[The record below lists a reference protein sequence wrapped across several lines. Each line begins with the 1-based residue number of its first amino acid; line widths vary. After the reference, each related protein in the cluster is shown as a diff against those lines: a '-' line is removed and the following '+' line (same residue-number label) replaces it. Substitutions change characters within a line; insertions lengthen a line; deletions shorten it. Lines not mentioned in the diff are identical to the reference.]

1 MTVQLKIE
9 TKETADLPAHYEQL
23 AYDTLRVLW
32 HRKLLI
38 SAILVAAVL
47 LVSVMLVRIGP
58 RYSGEAIIELNF
70 IREVPTAGAQIQPTA
85 SVDAAVI
92 VDSAARVIRS
102 RATASAVVARLRLD
116 KDPAFARRSAF
127 SYVQSVLGREAAT
140 PSPHDLAVHEL
151 MRKITV
157 TNEPR
162 SYLISIVITTGDPEQ
177 SANLANAVAVEYLR
191 GQLLQQ
197 LTDAQVSAE
206 RDLNQLS
213 SVYGVRHPN
222 YVNGRTRL
230 EHWDARLSA
239 LRWLPADD
247 VVKLVRGLSLLAAQ
261 KVMVPSGPNI
271 TLILG
276 LTIAAALGVGIWLAR
291 RLGPRRPVRSQRL
304 AVLGELFFRA
314 RPRIIDLAFGF
325 LHGGRL
331 EKRDTQITQNLAHL
345 RVFRWSPSVLKSLLK
360 NWSLLRQCVK
370 APLFALAE
378 VDDDKWARFVT
389 RHRQRGGPRRSLI
402 ATSRTWSPRENSVE
416 MPAAPMPSMIGVED
430 EGDIAARDAAAAA
443 ADTTR
448 APLASPALTGVPA
461 APTASTHRREP

>member
-1 MTVQLKIE
+1 MTAQLRIE

-47 LVSVMLVRIGP
+47 LVSVMLVLIGP

-70 IREVPTAGAQIQPTA
+70 IREVPTAGAAQIQPTA
-85 SVDAAVI
+85 SVDAAAI

-140 PSPHDLAVHEL
+140 PSPHDLAVLEL

-157 TNEPR
+157 TNELR
-162 SYLISIVITTGDPEQ
+162 SYLISIAVTTGDPEQ

-191 GQLLQQ
+191 GELLQQ

-222 YVNGRTRL
+222 YVTGRTRL

-239 LRWLPADD
+239 LRGLPADD
-247 VVKLVRGLSLLAAQ
+247 VVKLVRGQSLLAAQ

-276 LTIAAALGVGIWLAR
+276 LTIAAALGVGIWLAW

-304 AVLGELFFRA
+304 AVLGEVFRA

-325 LHGGRL
+325 LHGGR
-331 EKRDTQITQNLAHL
+331 

-360 NWSLLRQCVK
+360 NWSLLRNRVK

-389 RHRQRGGPRRSLI
+389 RHRQRGGPRRSL

-461 APTASTHRREP
+461 APTASTLQREP

>member
-9 TKETADLPAHYEQL
+9 TKETADLPAQYEQL

-38 SAILVAAVL
+38 SVILVAAVL
-47 LVSVMLVRIGP
+47 LVSVVLVRIGP

-85 SVDAAVI
+85 SVDAAAI

-127 SYVQSVLGREAAT
+127 SYVRSVLGPEAAT
-140 PSPHDLAVHEL
+140 PSPHDLAVDEL

-157 TNEPR
+157 TNELR
-162 SYLISIVITTGDPEQ
+162 SYLISIAVTTGDPEQ

-239 LRWLPADD
+239 LRGLPADD

-276 LTIAAALGVGIWLAR
+276 LTIAAALGVGIWLAW
-291 RLGPRRPVRSQRL
+291 RLGPRRPIRSQRL
-304 AVLGELFFRA
+304 AVLGEVFRA
-314 RPRIIDLAFGF
+314 RPRIIDWAFGF
-325 LHGGRL
+325 LHGGRF
-331 EKRDTQITQNLAHL
+331 EKRYTQITQNLAHL

-378 VDDDKWARFVT
+378 ADDDKWARFVT

-461 APTASTHRREP
+461 APTASTHWREP

>member
-1 MTVQLKIE
+1 M
-9 TKETADLPAHYEQL
+9 
-23 AYDTLRVLW
+23 
-32 HRKLLI
+32 
-38 SAILVAAVL
+38 
-47 LVSVMLVRIGP
+47 
-58 RYSGEAIIELNF
+58 
-70 IREVPTAGAQIQPTA
+70 
-85 SVDAAVI
+85 
-92 VDSAARVIRS
+92 
-102 RATASAVVARLRLD
+102 
-116 KDPAFARRSAF
+116 
-127 SYVQSVLGREAAT
+127 
-140 PSPHDLAVHEL
+140 PSPHDLAVDEL

-157 TNEPR
+157 TNELR
-162 SYLISIVITTGDPEQ
+162 SYLISIAVTTGDPEQ

-239 LRWLPADD
+239 LRGLPADD

-276 LTIAAALGVGIWLAR
+276 LTIAAALGVGIWLAW
-291 RLGPRRPVRSQRL
+291 RLGPRRPV
-304 AVLGELFFRA
+304 LGEVFRA

-325 LHGGRL
+325 LRGGRF
-331 EKRDTQITQNLAHL
+331 EKRYTQITQNLAHL
-345 RVFRWSPSVLKSLLK
+345 RVFRWSPSVLKSLL
-360 NWSLLRQCVK
+360 

-378 VDDDKWARFVT
+378 ADDDKWARFVT
-389 RHRQRGGPRRSLI
+389 RHRQRGGPRRSLV

-416 MPAAPMPSMIGVED
+416 MPAAPMPPMIGVDD

-461 APTASTHRREP
+461 APTASTHWREP

>member
-1 MTVQLKIE
+1 
-9 TKETADLPAHYEQL
+9 
-23 AYDTLRVLW
+23 
-32 HRKLLI
+32 LLI

-47 LVSVMLVRIGP
+47 LVSVMLMLIGP

-70 IREVPTAGAQIQPTA
+70 IREVPAAGAQIQPTA
-85 SVDAAVI
+85 SVDAGAI

-102 RATASAVVARLRLD
+102 RATASAVVAQLRLD

-127 SYVQSVLGREAAT
+127 SYVRSVLDREAAT
-140 PSPHDLAVHEL
+140 PSPHDLAVREL

-157 TNEPR
+157 TNELR
-162 SYLISIVITTGDPEQ
+162 SYLISIAVTTGDPEQ

-230 EHWDARLSA
+230 EYSDARLSA
-239 LRWLPADD
+239 VRGLPADD
-247 VVKLVRGLSLLAAQ
+247 VVKLVRGLSLLAAE

-276 LTIAAALGVGIWLAR
+276 LTIAAALGVGIWLAW

-304 AVLGELFFRA
+304 AVLGEVFRA

-325 LHGGRL
+325 LHGGRF
-331 EKRDTQITQNLAHL
+331 EKRYTQITQNLAHL

-416 MPAAPMPSMIGVED
+416 MPAAPMPPMIGVDD

-461 APTASTHRREP
+461 APTASTHWREP

>member
-70 IREVPTAGAQIQPTA
+70 IREVPTAGAAQIQPTA
-85 SVDAAVI
+85 SVDAAAI

-157 TNEPR
+157 TNELR
-162 SYLISIVITTGDPEQ
+162 SYLISIAITTGDPEQ

-239 LRWLPADD
+239 LRGLPADD

-276 LTIAAALGVGIWLAR
+276 LTIAAALGVGIWLAW

-325 LHGGRL
+325 LHGTERLRRQAERCFLQRATHLGGQSQNIQFGALSTESAKPAGSNTILDSSPTTFDGRH
-331 EKRDTQITQNLAHL
+331 QHSA
-345 RVFRWSPSVLKSLLK
+345 
-360 NWSLLRQCVK
+360 
-370 APLFALAE
+370 
-378 VDDDKWARFVT
+378 
-389 RHRQRGGPRRSLI
+389 
-402 ATSRTWSPRENSVE
+402 
-416 MPAAPMPSMIGVED
+416 
-430 EGDIAARDAAAAA
+430 
-443 ADTTR
+443 
-448 APLASPALTGVPA
+448 
-461 APTASTHRREP
+461 THRREP

>member
-9 TKETADLPAHYEQL
+9 TKETADLPAQYEQL

-38 SAILVAAVL
+38 SVILVAAVL
-47 LVSVMLVRIGP
+47 LVSVVLVRIGP

-127 SYVQSVLGREAAT
+127 SYVRSVLGPEAAM
-140 PSPHDLAVHEL
+140 PSPHDLAVDEL

-157 TNEPR
+157 TNELR
-162 SYLISIVITTGDPEQ
+162 SYLISIAVTTGDPEQ

-239 LRWLPADD
+239 LRGLPADD

-276 LTIAAALGVGIWLAR
+276 LTIAAALGVGIWLAW
-291 RLGPRRPVRSQRL
+291 RLGPRRPIRSQRL
-304 AVLGELFFRA
+304 AVLGEVFRA
-314 RPRIIDLAFGF
+314 RPRIIDWAFGF
-325 LHGGRL
+325 LHGGRF
-331 EKRDTQITQNLAHL
+331 EKRYTQITQNLAHL

-416 MPAAPMPSMIGVED
+416 MPAAPMPPMIGVDD

-461 APTASTHRREP
+461 APTASTHWREP

>member
-23 AYDTLRVLW
+23 AYDTLQVLW
-32 HRKLLI
+32 RRKLLI
-38 SAILVAAVL
+38 SAILAAAVL
-47 LVSVMLVRIGP
+47 LVSIMLVRIGP

-70 IREVPTAGAQIQPTA
+70 IRDVPTAGAQTQPTA

-140 PSPHDLAVHEL
+140 PSPHDLAVDEL

-157 TNEPR
+157 TNELR
-162 SYLISIVITTGDPEQ
+162 SYLISIAITTGDPEQ

-239 LRWLPADD
+239 VRGLPADD

-276 LTIAAALGVGIWLAR
+276 LTIAAALGVGIWLAW

-304 AVLGELFFRA
+304 AVLGEVFRA

-325 LHGGRL
+325 LHATERLRCFLQRAMHLARQSQYIQFGALSPESPKPAGSNTILDSSPTTFDGRH
-331 EKRDTQITQNLAHL
+331 QH
-345 RVFRWSPSVLKSLLK
+345 S
-360 NWSLLRQCVK
+360 
-370 APLFALAE
+370 
-378 VDDDKWARFVT
+378 
-389 RHRQRGGPRRSLI
+389 
-402 ATSRTWSPRENSVE
+402 ATY
-416 MPAAPMPSMIGVED
+416 
-430 EGDIAARDAAAAA
+430 
-443 ADTTR
+443 
-448 APLASPALTGVPA
+448 
-461 APTASTHRREP
+461 RREP

>member
-9 TKETADLPAHYEQL
+9 TKETADLPAQYEQL

-47 LVSVMLVRIGP
+47 LVSVVLVRIGP

-127 SYVQSVLGREAAT
+127 SYVRSVLGPEAAT
-140 PSPHDLAVHEL
+140 PSPHDLAVDEL

-157 TNEPR
+157 TNELR
-162 SYLISIVITTGDPEQ
+162 SYLISIAVTTGDPEQ

-239 LRWLPADD
+239 LRGLPADD

-276 LTIAAALGVGIWLAR
+276 LTIAAALGVGIWLAW
-291 RLGPRRPVRSQRL
+291 RLGPRRPIRSQRL
-304 AVLGELFFRA
+304 AVLGEVFRA
-314 RPRIIDLAFGF
+314 RPRIIDWAFGF
-325 LHGGRL
+325 LHGGRF
-331 EKRDTQITQNLAHL
+331 EKRYTQITQNLAHL

-416 MPAAPMPSMIGVED
+416 MPAAPMPPMIGVDD

-461 APTASTHRREP
+461 APTASTHWREP

>member
-47 LVSVMLVRIGP
+47 LVSVMLVLIGP
-58 RYSGEAIIELNF
+58 HYSGEAIIELNF
-70 IREVPTAGAQIQPTA
+70 IREVPTAGAAQIQPTA
-85 SVDAAVI
+85 SVDAAAI

-157 TNEPR
+157 TNELR
-162 SYLISIVITTGDPEQ
+162 SYLISIAITTGDPEQ

-239 LRWLPADD
+239 LRGLPADD

-276 LTIAAALGVGIWLAR
+276 LTIAAALGVGIWLAW
-291 RLGPRRPVRSQRL
+291 RLGPSRPVRSQRL

-325 LHGGRL
+325 LRGGRF
-331 EKRDTQITQNLAHL
+331 EKRYTQITQNLAHL

-389 RHRQRGGPRRSLI
+389 RHRQRGGPRRSL
-402 ATSRTWSPRENSVE
+402 ATSRTWSPQENSVE

>member
-47 LVSVMLVRIGP
+47 LVSVVLVRIGP

-70 IREVPTAGAQIQPTA
+70 IRDVPTAGAQIQPTA

-140 PSPHDLAVHEL
+140 PSPHDLAVDEL

-157 TNEPR
+157 TNELR
-162 SYLISIVITTGDPEQ
+162 SYLISIAVTTGDPEQ

-197 LTDAQVSAE
+197 LIDAQVSAE

-239 LRWLPADD
+239 LRGLPADD

-304 AVLGELFFRA
+304 AVLGEVFRA

-325 LHGGRL
+325 LQAGRF
-331 EKRDTQITQNLAHL
+331 EKRYTQITQNLAHL

-416 MPAAPMPSMIGVED
+416 MPAAPMPPMIGVDD

-448 APLASPALTGVPA
+448 APLTSPALTGVPA

>member
-23 AYDTLRVLW
+23 AYDTLRILW

-58 RYSGEAIIELNF
+58 RYSGEAIIQLNF
-70 IREVPTAGAQIQPTA
+70 IREVPSAGAQIQPTA
-85 SVDAAVI
+85 SVDAAAI
-92 VDSAARVIRS
+92 VDSAARVIRA
-102 RATASAVVARLRLD
+102 RATASAVVARLGLD

-127 SYVQSVLGREAAT
+127 AYVQSVIGREAAT
-140 PSPHDLAVHEL
+140 PSPHDLAVDEL

-162 SYLISIVITTGDPEQ
+162 SYLISIAITTGDPEQ

-197 LTDAQVSAE
+197 MTDAQVSAE

-239 LRWLPADD
+239 LRGLPADD
-247 VVKLVRGLSLLAAQ
+247 VAKLVRGLSLLAAQ

-291 RLGPRRPVRSQRL
+291 RLGTRRPVLSQRL
-304 AVLGELFFRA
+304 AVLGEVFRA

-325 LHGGRL
+325 LHRGVGR
-331 EKRDTQITQNLAHL
+331 R
-345 RVFRWSPSVLKSLLK
+345 
-360 NWSLLRQCVK
+360 
-370 APLFALAE
+370 
-378 VDDDKWARFVT
+378 
-389 RHRQRGGPRRSLI
+389 
-402 ATSRTWSPRENSVE
+402 
-416 MPAAPMPSMIGVED
+416 
-430 EGDIAARDAAAAA
+430 
-443 ADTTR
+443 
-448 APLASPALTGVPA
+448 
-461 APTASTHRREP
+461 

>member
-9 TKETADLPAHYEQL
+9 TKETADLPAHYELL

-38 SAILVAAVL
+38 SAILLAAVL
-47 LVSVMLVRIGP
+47 LVSVMLARIGP

-70 IREVPTAGAQIQPTA
+70 IREVPTAGAAQIQPTA
-85 SVDAAVI
+85 SVDAAAI
-92 VDSAARVIRS
+92 VDSAARVVRS

-140 PSPHDLAVHEL
+140 PSPHDLAVLEL
-151 MRKITV
+151 MRKTTV
-157 TNEPR
+157 TTELR
-162 SYLISIVITTGDPEQ
+162 SYLISIAVTTGDPEQ

-191 GQLLQQ
+191 GELLQQ

-222 YVNGRTRL
+222 YVTGRTRL

-239 LRWLPADD
+239 LRGLPADD
-247 VVKLVRGLSLLAAQ
+247 VVKLVRGQSLLAAQ

-291 RLGPRRPVRSQRL
+291 RLGPHRPVPSQRL

-314 RPRIIDLAFGF
+314 CPRIIDLA
-325 LHGGRL
+325 
-331 EKRDTQITQNLAHL
+331 
-345 RVFRWSPSVLKSLLK
+345 PSVLKSLLK

-389 RHRQRGGPRRSLI
+389 RHRQRGGPRRSL

-416 MPAAPMPSMIGVED
+416 MPATPVPSMIGVDD
-430 EGDIAARDAAAAA
+430 EGDIAARDAATAA

-461 APTASTHRREP
+461 APTASTHWREP

>member
-70 IREVPTAGAQIQPTA
+70 IRDVPTAGAQIQPTA

-140 PSPHDLAVHEL
+140 PSPHDLAVDEL

-157 TNEPR
+157 TNELR
-162 SYLISIVITTGDPEQ
+162 SYLISIAITTGDPEQ

-239 LRWLPADD
+239 VRGLPADD

-325 LHGGRL
+325 LHATERLRCFLQRATHLARQSQYIQFGALSTEKTKPAGSNTILDSSPTTFDGRHQHS
-331 EKRDTQITQNLAHL
+331 T
-345 RVFRWSPSVLKSLLK
+345 
-360 NWSLLRQCVK
+360 
-370 APLFALAE
+370 
-378 VDDDKWARFVT
+378 
-389 RHRQRGGPRRSLI
+389 
-402 ATSRTWSPRENSVE
+402 
-416 MPAAPMPSMIGVED
+416 
-430 EGDIAARDAAAAA
+430 
-443 ADTTR
+443 
-448 APLASPALTGVPA
+448 
-461 APTASTHRREP
+461 THRREP

>member
-9 TKETADLPAHYEQL
+9 PKETADLPAHYEQL
-23 AYDTLRVLW
+23 AYDTLRILW

-47 LVSVMLVRIGP
+47 LVSVMLVLIGP

-85 SVDAAVI
+85 SVDAAAI

-140 PSPHDLAVHEL
+140 PSPHDLAVLEL

-157 TNEPR
+157 TNELR
-162 SYLISIVITTGDPEQ
+162 SYLISIAVTTGDPEQ

-191 GQLLQQ
+191 GELLQQ

-222 YVNGRTRL
+222 YVTGRTRL

-239 LRWLPADD
+239 LRGLPADD

-276 LTIAAALGVGIWLAR
+276 LTIAAALGVGIWLAW

-304 AVLGELFFRA
+304 AVLGEVFRA

-325 LHGGRL
+325 LHGG
-331 EKRDTQITQNLAHL
+331 
-345 RVFRWSPSVLKSLLK
+345 VG
-360 NWSLLRQCVK
+360 
-370 APLFALAE
+370 
-378 VDDDKWARFVT
+378 
-389 RHRQRGGPRRSLI
+389 RH
-402 ATSRTWSPRENSVE
+402 
-416 MPAAPMPSMIGVED
+416 
-430 EGDIAARDAAAAA
+430 
-443 ADTTR
+443 
-448 APLASPALTGVPA
+448 
-461 APTASTHRREP
+461 

>member
-85 SVDAAVI
+85 SVDAAAI

-102 RATASAVVARLRLD
+102 RATASAVVARLGLD

-127 SYVQSVLGREAAT
+127 SYVQSVLGREA
-140 PSPHDLAVHEL
+140 PSPHDLAVDEL

-162 SYLISIVITTGDPEQ
+162 SYLISIAITTGDPEQ

-230 EHWDARLSA
+230 EHSDARLSA
-239 LRWLPADD
+239 LRGLPGDD

-291 RLGPRRPVRSQRL
+291 RLGPRRPTV
-304 AVLGELFFRA
+304 FRA

-325 LHGGRL
+325 LHGG
-331 EKRDTQITQNLAHL
+331 
-345 RVFRWSPSVLKSLLK
+345 VG
-360 NWSLLRQCVK
+360 
-370 APLFALAE
+370 
-378 VDDDKWARFVT
+378 
-389 RHRQRGGPRRSLI
+389 RH
-402 ATSRTWSPRENSVE
+402 
-416 MPAAPMPSMIGVED
+416 
-430 EGDIAARDAAAAA
+430 
-443 ADTTR
+443 
-448 APLASPALTGVPA
+448 
-461 APTASTHRREP
+461 

>member
-47 LVSVMLVRIGP
+47 LVSVMLVRIIGP

-85 SVDAAVI
+85 SVDAAAI
-92 VDSAARVIRS
+92 VDSAAHVIRS

-162 SYLISIVITTGDPEQ
+162 SYLISIAITTGDPEQ

-239 LRWLPADD
+239 LRGLPADD
-247 VVKLVRGLSLLAAQ
+247 VAKLVRGLSLVAAQ

-271 TLILG
+271 TLTLG
-276 LTIAAALGVGIWLAR
+276 LTIVAALGVGIWLAR
-291 RLGPRRPVRSQRL
+291 RLGPRTPVRSQRL
-304 AVLGELFFRA
+304 AVLGEQFSG
-314 RPRIIDLAFGF
+314 P
-325 LHGGRL
+325 
-331 EKRDTQITQNLAHL
+331 
-345 RVFRWSPSVLKSLLK
+345 V
-360 NWSLLRQCVK
+360 
-370 APLFALAE
+370 
-378 VDDDKWARFVT
+378 
-389 RHRQRGGPRRSLI
+389 RG
-402 ATSRTWSPRENSVE
+402 
-416 MPAAPMPSMIGVED
+416 
-430 EGDIAARDAAAAA
+430 
-443 ADTTR
+443 
-448 APLASPALTGVPA
+448 
-461 APTASTHRREP
+461 

>member
-9 TKETADLPAHYEQL
+9 TKETADLPAQYEQL

-38 SAILVAAVL
+38 SVILVAAVL
-47 LVSVMLVRIGP
+47 LVSVVLVRIGP

-85 SVDAAVI
+85 AVDAAVI

-116 KDPAFARRSAF
+116 EDPAFARRSAF
-127 SYVQSVLGREAAT
+127 SYVRSVLGPEAAT
-140 PSPHDLAVHEL
+140 PSPHDLAVDEL

-157 TNEPR
+157 TNELR
-162 SYLISIVITTGDPEQ
+162 SYLISIAVTTGDPEQ

-239 LRWLPADD
+239 LRGLPADD

-276 LTIAAALGVGIWLAR
+276 LTIAAALGVGICLAW
-291 RLGPRRPVRSQRL
+291 RLGPRRPIRSQRL
-304 AVLGELFFRA
+304 AVLGEVFRA
-314 RPRIIDLAFGF
+314 RPRIIDWAFGF
-325 LHGGRL
+325 LHGGRF
-331 EKRDTQITQNLAHL
+331 EKRYTQITQNLAHL
-345 RVFRWSPSVLKSLLK
+345 RVFRWSPSVLKSLL
-360 NWSLLRQCVK
+360 

-378 VDDDKWARFVT
+378 ADDDKWARFVT

-416 MPAAPMPSMIGVED
+416 MPAAPMPPMIGVDD

-461 APTASTHRREP
+461 APTASTHWREP

>member
-1 MTVQLKIE
+1 MTAQLRIE

-47 LVSVMLVRIGP
+47 LVSVMLVLIGP

-70 IREVPTAGAQIQPTA
+70 IREVPTAGAAQIQPTA
-85 SVDAAVI
+85 SVDAAAI

-140 PSPHDLAVHEL
+140 PSPHDLAVLEL

-157 TNEPR
+157 TNELR
-162 SYLISIVITTGDPEQ
+162 SYLISIAVTTGDPEQ

-222 YVNGRTRL
+222 YVTGRTRL

-239 LRWLPADD
+239 LRGLPADD

-276 LTIAAALGVGIWLAR
+276 LTIAAALGVGIWLAW

-304 AVLGELFFRA
+304 AVLGEVFRA

-325 LHGGRL
+325 LHGGRF
-331 EKRDTQITQNLAHL
+331 EKRYTQITQNLAHL

-389 RHRQRGGPRRSLI
+389 RHRQRGGPRRSL
-402 ATSRTWSPRENSVE
+402 ATSRTWSPQENSVE